1 MYSGLEG
8 KGPRFY
14 FRSSGLLGS
23 VSGIWGGGRGLLIPS
38 CGIYLGQLP
47 LCLFCKLGSCK
58 IWFKNRFQ
66 CFIKPLNLQWFTVS
80 RGWSCSQNPVS
91 QIPLLGRECGG
102 WADSWEGFV
111 QGARHQCL
119 AALSLL
125 LQPLPCGAFRVA
137 SATLGQNTP
146 PAETLG

>member
-8 KGPRFY
+8 KGPCLY

-23 VSGIWGGGRGLLIPS
+23 VSGIWGGLLLPS
-38 CGIYLGQLP
+38 CGIYFGQLP
-47 LCLFCKLGSCK
+47 LCLFCKWISCK

-66 CFIKPLNLQWFTVS
+66 CFTKPLNRQWFTVP

-91 QIPLLGRECGG
+91 QAPNLGRQCRG
-102 WADSWEGFV
+102 WAEGSEGFV
-111 QGARHQCL
+111 EAERHQCL
-119 AALSLL
+119 AAFCLCCCIYCR
-125 LQPLPCGAFRVA
+125 PCWAFSVA
-137 SATLGQNTP
+137 SATVGQNTP